1 MGGMGMQVLTMAG
14 YQLPELIAAIVALV
28 MLWTSALPGPARTK
42 GLVGAGLML
51 LALLCGFGMSVLQA
65 WMYSSNG
72 AATDMQRYFALM
84 GIVGILLNLLLA
96 VGLVLI
102 AWGLCQATRPSARSA
117 QVPR

>member
-1 MGGMGMQVLTMAG
+1 MGMQVLTMAG

-28 MLWTSALPGPARTK
+28 MLLTSALPGPARSK
-42 GLVGAGLML
+42 GLVGIGLTL
-51 LALLCGFGMSVLQA
+51 FSLLCGFAMSVLQA
-65 WMYSSNG
+65 WMYASNG

-102 AWGLCQATRPSARSA
+102 VWGLCQATRPGVQTA